1 MNDTLTQV
9 RADEVQSYGTNR
21 EDKTWFVTLKDGRRL
36 SGKYSINVIQM
47 TNMLNVNAS
56 CDSEDAYIASLIGT
70 EIAKEIGSHIN
81 GKS

>member
-36 SGKYSINVIQM
+36 SGKYSVNIVQM
-47 TNMLNVNAS
+47 TSMLNVNAM
-56 CDSEDAYIASLIGT
+56 CDSEDAYVASLIGT
-70 EIAKEIGSHIN
+70 EIAKEIADKIQ
-81 GKS
+81 K